1 MNFIS
6 VQICRHF
13 GPPFA
18 LVSSRSSKSCDVDSG
33 TCDFSLSLD
42 LTENKSQYFCTF
54 LDNAGNMC
62 CSEMWKHQRRSEW
75 NKHAQDSF
83 LWHHMPAKTE
93 EAKEMDRLY
102 AGAEEDVDARLE
114 RPRPCVRCT
123 SMTRITQG

>member
-18 LVSSRSSKSCDVDSG
+18 LVSSRFSKSCDVDSE
-33 TCDFSLSLD
+33 TRDFSLSLN
-42 LTENKSQYFCTF
+42 LTENKSRYFCTF
-54 LDNAGNMC
+54 LENAGKMC
-62 CSEMWKHQRRSEW
+62 CSEMWKHQRRGEW

-93 EAKEMDRLY
+93 EAERNGSILCWS
-102 AGAEEDVDARLE
+102 GGRCGRPE
-114 RPRPCVRCT
+114 RPRPCARCT
-123 SMTRITQG
+123 SMTRISQG